1 MSGKDGIEMKETGIG
16 LEVPSDDNS
25 SAGTPAPPMLASTAP
40 PPESPKLPRPA
51 PKRPPPIAPLPTGV
65 NDTPNGNGA
74 APRSDTVSVES
85 PATAQGGDDNVINVY
100 EDQPPVPPQAAISKM
115 TALIL
120 MGMISGLI
128 LIPFVFQKTSR
139 WVDLMAIFCLVP
151 AAAAFAWA
159 HFPKQRAVCAPE
171 NLVAKFAFGW
181 LVLLPVAFVGALM
194 AIGVGL
200 FLIFFILGLL
210 RLSEHVWVANLAF
223 SVTVCGSIV
232 LVEEFVKW
240 LVVAKRDTF
249 SSVENPKQFVMYSV
263 FSALGMATGE
273 SYFLSLFI
281 RRLYDLIAVIDAR
294 RATQEMYTPSPYS
307 GGDWEDATAPQR
319 ISLVPAPTI
328 PPDLAGAD
336 DVIII
341 VCLCVLV
348 FIPMHVLAGYQL
360 GLGVAKRHVLKLNLA
375 AYKIILAPIVFR
387 FIFMYMVM
395 FLPIWVEYDW
405 VSFSALIVVPIYILF
420 VKWDERQMPNSY
432 LRRAGYLTAFGYGA
446 IPNEDED
453 ELPGGD
459 NVISPPGSPDF
470 ERHNDPHVA

>member
-1 MSGKDGIEMKETGIG
+1 MKETGIG

-281 RRLYDLIAVIDAR
+281 RRVYDLGAKAEAHI
-294 RATQEMYTPSPYS
+294 RAQNTPPPYS
-307 GGDWEDATAPQR
+307 YYRQR
-319 ISLVPAPTI
+319 APAPTI

-336 DVIII
+336 DVIIM
-341 VCLCVLV
+341 VFFCLLV
-348 FIPMHVLAGYQL
+348 IIPMHVLAGYQL
-360 GLGVAKRHVLKLNLA
+360 GLGVARRDVLRLNLA
-375 AYKIILAPIVFR
+375 TYKIVLSPIIFR
-387 FIFMYMVM
+387 FSFTYMIFVM
-395 FLPIWVEYDW
+395 PYWVGSPW
-405 VSFSALIVVPIYILF
+405 IALVALIIVPIYVF
-420 VKWDERQMPNSY
+420 VVKSEERGMPNSY
-432 LRRAGYLTAFGYGA
+432 LRRAGYLNAFGFGEL
-446 IPNEDED
+446 PSEDEERD
-453 ELPGGD
+453 ESDAAFP
-459 NVISPPGSPDF
+459 SSSSDF
-470 ERHNDPHVA
+470 SSHNTAHGEI